1 VPADISTVSLS
12 SGPALR
18 FEKDV
23 CLYGNYM
30 APITVEWA
38 PNATTDRR
46 LLELHAYWLTLGR
59 DGTVPD
65 RKRFNPRAIAKLLP
79 SVFLVDVLDDPRD
92 FRFRLVG
99 TAFTQAAGQ
108 ELTGLR
114 IGEIFPPEFQAQ
126 VFDGWNAIVENYGP
140 NWALGMMWLKE
151 RDYLQ
156 WQGVLL
162 PQSQNGKI
170 DLLMGAGVF
179 GKTL

>member
-1 VPADISTVSLS
+1 VREANS
-12 SGPALR
+12 
-18 FEKDV
+18 
-23 CLYGNYM
+23 
-30 APITVEWA
+30 
-38 PNATTDRR
+38 ATTRANCGFRR
-46 LLELHAYWLTLGR
+46 QPPPLLIVKSPGVNVW
-59 DGTVPD
+59 D
-65 RKRFNPRAIAKLLP
+65 RAIPKLLP
-79 SVFLVDVLDDPRD
+79 SVFLVDVLDDPRG

-162 PQSQNGKI
+162 PLQSQNGKI